1 MSHLSAFGSLHSLL
15 QRAIASASIW
25 FIVKVMTWSQLHR
38 FSFGLSLW
46 NVSLCLLPQIN
57 YGFEVI
63 QLSYIA
69 QIKEIRHNASKCGH
83 LSPKV
88 HYREHINFD
97 VGIPV
102 MQPTAKYLADHS
114 STTSSAWPQLRH
126 GAYQYQT
133 CPQRTKDQSSYCCTA
148 YAIILYSCGAAASRG
163 GSIIT
168 A

>member
-25 FIVKVMTWSQLHR
+25 FIVKVMKWSQLHR

-83 LSPKV
+83 LPPKV

-102 MQPTAKYLADHS
+102 RLKVVSCQNFVL
-114 STTSSAWPQLRH
+114 
-126 GAYQYQT
+126 
-133 CPQRTKDQSSYCCTA
+133 DQSPIVCFACHR
-148 YAIILYSCGAAASRG
+148 L
-163 GSIIT
+163 GSPSVRKIM
-168 A
+168 